1 MLKKNEAVALFTFD
15 ADQPGDLGFK
25 KGDVIT
31 VLKKTE
37 SETDWWTGMIGTRH
51 GIFPSNYVKMRE

>member
-1 MLKKNEAVALFTFD
+1 MGKNEAIAVYTFE

-25 KGDVIT
+25 KGEVIT

-37 SETDWWTGMIGTRH
+37 SDNDWW
-51 GIFPSNYVKMRE
+51 YVGSTAQEAEA

>member
-1 MLKKNEAVALFTFD
+1 MLKKNEAVAVYNFD

-31 VLKKTE
+31 VLKRTE
-37 SETDWWTGMIGTRH
+37 SDNDWWTGQIGTRT
-51 GIFPSNYVKMRE
+51 GIFPSNYVKMKE